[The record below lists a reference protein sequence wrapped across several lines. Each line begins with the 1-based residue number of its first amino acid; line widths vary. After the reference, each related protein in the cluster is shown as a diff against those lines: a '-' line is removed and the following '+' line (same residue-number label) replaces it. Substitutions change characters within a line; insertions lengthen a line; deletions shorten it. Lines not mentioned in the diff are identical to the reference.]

1 MNCFGSERMAAIE
14 NVQMPIP
21 HVENTAVV
29 TVCLSINCRE
39 GGKQT
44 WRTMSGDG
52 T

>member
-29 TVCLSINCRE
+29 TARE
-39 GGKQT
+39 SVTGRAG
-44 WRTMSGDG
+44 RD
-52 T
+52 